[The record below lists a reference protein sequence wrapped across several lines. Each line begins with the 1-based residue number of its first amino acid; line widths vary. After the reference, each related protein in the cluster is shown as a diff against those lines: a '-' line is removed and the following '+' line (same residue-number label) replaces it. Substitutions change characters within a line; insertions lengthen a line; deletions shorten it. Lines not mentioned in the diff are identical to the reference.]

1 METGRKEAGGKPVP
15 SSARKGK
22 VMIGSKYAT
31 KIACIAM
38 AAAVLL
44 CVLAVAFP
52 QKLAEAA
59 GQGGVAMEY
68 EAALFQTD
76 SVMQIDIRME
86 NDVWEEMLAGAMAE
100 EYYSCDVVIN
110 GLVVKNVGIRPKG
123 NTSLSAIA
131 MDPDTDR
138 FSLKLEFDHYVEGQ
152 TCLGLDKLVLNNNYA
167 DATNMKEAIVY
178 DMYQYLGAD
187 ASLYNYAE
195 ISVNGTYWGVYLALE
210 AVEDSFLLRN
220 YGVESGNLYKPEG
233 MGMGGGG
240 DAGGPGFSDFESG
253 PGDGDGLEQRE
264 TGGFP
269 GGQRFSMGSGGAD
282 LNYTDDELDSYSVI
296 WDGAVTDSGKKDY
309 RRVVSALRD
318 INEGTNLEE
327 CLDIDNVLKYMAV
340 HTFSVNMDSLS
351 GSMAHNYYLYEHE
364 GELNVIPWDYNLSFG
379 GMGMGMGAD
388 SGASGMVNDAIDS
401 PFQGTEFFDALLEDE
416 ACLARYHGYLQELTE
431 GYVSGGKFQDAYN
444 RIRSQIDGLMEADP
458 TAFYTAAEYGTA
470 AEMLY
475 QTVMLRAE
483 SIRGQLDGT
492 IPSTDAGQ
500 RADGSALVD
509 ASSIDIEAM
518 GVMGGGRDFG
528 FGDGEIDFPGF
539 GQEDNPG
546 DGRLPGEESPLGE
559 RDAEAAEGYRQ
570 PPGMPGGPGAMP
582 ESFDSSDMPEGR
594 GMPREQPRGDEDAGM
609 PQAAGNQPKAFQ
621 PANTGLPARNLFA
634 CAGWLLLAIIALVAA
649 KHYRRMPGAVDY
661 SPDSDYT
668 EKGN

>member
-1 METGRKEAGGKPVP
+1 METGREEAGGKPVP

-68 EAALFQTD
+68 EAELFQTD

-210 AVEDSFLLRN
+210 TVEDSFLLRN

-253 PGDGDGLEQRE
+253 PGGGDGLEQRE

-444 RIRSQIDGLMEADP
+444 RIRSQIDGLVEADP

-582 ESFDSSDMPEGR
+582 ESFDSSDMLEGR

>member
-1 METGRKEAGGKPVP
+1 METGREEAGGKPVP

-131 MDPDTDR
+131 VDPDTDR

-253 PGDGDGLEQRE
+253 PGGGDGLEQRE

-444 RIRSQIDGLMEADP
+444 RIRSQIDGLVEADP

-492 IPSTDAGQ
+492 ITSTDAGQ

-546 DGRLPGEESPLGE
+546 DGRLPGE
-559 RDAEAAEGYRQ
+559 
-570 PPGMPGGPGAMP
+570 
-582 ESFDSSDMPEGR
+582 
-594 GMPREQPRGDEDAGM
+594 
-609 PQAAGNQPKAFQ
+609 
-621 PANTGLPARNLFA
+621 
-634 CAGWLLLAIIALVAA
+634 
-649 KHYRRMPGAVDY
+649 
-661 SPDSDYT
+661 
-668 EKGN
+668 

>member
-1 METGRKEAGGKPVP
+1 
-15 SSARKGK
+15 
-22 VMIGSKYAT
+22 
-31 KIACIAM
+31 
-38 AAAVLL
+38 
-44 CVLAVAFP
+44 
-52 QKLAEAA
+52 
-59 GQGGVAMEY
+59 MEY

-253 PGDGDGLEQRE
+253 PGGGDGLEQRE

-444 RIRSQIDGLMEADP
+444 WIRSQIDGLMEADP

-570 PPGMPGGPGAMP
+570 PPGMPGGPGDMP

-668 EKGN
+668 KKGN

>member
-1 METGRKEAGGKPVP
+1 METGREEDGGKPVP

-38 AAAVLL
+38 EAAVLL

-68 EAALFQTD
+68 EAELFQTD

-86 NDVWEEMLAGAMAE
+86 SDAWEEMLAGAMAE

-220 YGVESGNLYKPEG
+220 YGVESGSLYKPEG

-253 PGDGDGLEQRE
+253 PGGGDGLEQRE

-318 INEGTNLEE
+318 INEGTNLE
-327 CLDIDNVLKYMAV
+327 
-340 HTFSVNMDSLS
+340 
-351 GSMAHNYYLYEHE
+351 
-364 GELNVIPWDYNLSFG
+364 
-379 GMGMGMGAD
+379 
-388 SGASGMVNDAIDS
+388 
-401 PFQGTEFFDALLEDE
+401 
-416 ACLARYHGYLQELTE
+416 
-431 GYVSGGKFQDAYN
+431 
-444 RIRSQIDGLMEADP
+444 
-458 TAFYTAAEYGTA
+458 
-470 AEMLY
+470 
-475 QTVMLRAE
+475 
-483 SIRGQLDGT
+483 
-492 IPSTDAGQ
+492 
-500 RADGSALVD
+500 
-509 ASSIDIEAM
+509 
-518 GVMGGGRDFG
+518 
-528 FGDGEIDFPGF
+528 
-539 GQEDNPG
+539 
-546 DGRLPGEESPLGE
+546 
-559 RDAEAAEGYRQ
+559 
-570 PPGMPGGPGAMP
+570 
-582 ESFDSSDMPEGR
+582 
-594 GMPREQPRGDEDAGM
+594 
-609 PQAAGNQPKAFQ
+609 
-621 PANTGLPARNLFA
+621 
-634 CAGWLLLAIIALVAA
+634 
-649 KHYRRMPGAVDY
+649 
-661 SPDSDYT
+661 
-668 EKGN
+668 

>member
-1 METGRKEAGGKPVP
+1 
-15 SSARKGK
+15 
-22 VMIGSKYAT
+22 MIGSKYAT

-38 AAAVLL
+38 VAAVLL

-52 QKLAEAA
+52 QRLAEAA
-59 GQGGVAMEY
+59 GQGGIAMEY
-68 EAALFQTD
+68 ETALFRTD
-76 SVMQIDIRME
+76 SVMQIDIQM
-86 NDVWEEMLAGAMAE
+86 DSDAWEEMLAGAMAE
-100 EYYSCDVVIN
+100 EYYSCDVVID
-110 GLVVKNVGIRPKG
+110 GLEVKNVGIRPKG

-152 TCLGLDKLVLNNNYA
+152 TCLGLDKLILNNNYA

-187 ASLYNYAE
+187 ASLYRYAE

-240 DAGGPGFSDFESG
+240 DAGGPGFSGLGFG
-253 PGDGDGLEQRE
+253 LGGGDGLEQRDV
-264 TGGFP
+264 GGFQ

-296 WDGAVTDSGKKDY
+296 WDGAVTDSGKKDHK
-309 RRVVSALRD
+309 RVVSALK
-318 INEGTNLEE
+318 NVSEGTDLEE

-351 GSMAHNYYLYEHE
+351 GNMAHNYYLYEHD
-364 GELNVIPWDYNLSFG
+364 GKLNIIPWDYNLSFG

-388 SGASGMVNDAIDS
+388 SGASGMINDAIDT
-401 PFQGTEFFDALLEDE
+401 PFQGTEFFDGLLENE
-416 ACLARYHGYLQELTE
+416 AYLARYHGYLQQLVE
-431 GYVSGGKFQDAYN
+431 GYVSGGEFGDTYN
-444 RIRSQIDGLMEADP
+444 RIRSQIDGLVETDP
-458 TAFYTAAEYGTA
+458 TAFYTADEYIAA

-483 SIRGQLDGT
+483 SIRGQLSGT

-500 RADGSALVD
+500 RADASALVD
-509 ASSIDIEAM
+509 ASAIDIEAM
-518 GVMGGGRDFG
+518 GVFDMGGGRDFG
-528 FGDGEIDFPGF
+528 FGDGEMDFPGF
-539 GQEDNPG
+539 KQEKGRPG
-546 DGRLPGEESPLGE
+546 DGRMPGE
-559 RDAEAAEGYRQ
+559 
-570 PPGMPGGPGAMP
+570 PGG
-582 ESFDSSDMPEGR
+582 MPEGFSPPDMQGEW
-594 GMPREQPRGDEDAGM
+594 GMPQEWPDGNKDVGM

-621 PANTGLPARNLFA
+621 PPNTGIPARNLFA
-634 CAGWLLLAIIALVAA
+634 CAGCLLLAIIALAAA
-649 KHYRRMPGAVDY
+649 KQYRRI
-661 SPDSDYT
+661 PDKARRSGDRL
-668 EKGN
+668 

>member
-1 METGRKEAGGKPVP
+1 METGREEAGGKPVP

-131 MDPDTDR
+131 VDPDTDR

-253 PGDGDGLEQRE
+253 PGGGDGLEQRE

-351 GSMAHNYYLYEHE
+351 GSMAHNYYLYEHD

-444 RIRSQIDGLMEADP
+444 RIRSQIDGLVEADP

>member
-1 METGRKEAGGKPVP
+1 METGREEAGGKPVP

-131 MDPDTDR
+131 VDPDTDR

-220 YGVESGNLYKPEG
+220 YGVESGNLSKPEG

-351 GSMAHNYYLYEHE
+351 GSMAHNYYLYEHD

>member
-1 METGRKEAGGKPVP
+1 METGREEAGGKPVP

-131 MDPDTDR
+131 VDPDTDR

-444 RIRSQIDGLMEADP
+444 RIRSQIDGLVEADP

-570 PPGMPGGPGAMP
+570 PPGMPGGPGDMP

-634 CAGWLLLAIIALVAA
+634 CAGWLLLAIIAFVAA

>member
-1 METGRKEAGGKPVP
+1 
-15 SSARKGK
+15 
-22 VMIGSKYAT
+22 MIGSKYAT

-131 MDPDTDR
+131 VDPDTDR

-351 GSMAHNYYLYEHE
+351 GSMAHNYYLYEHD

-444 RIRSQIDGLMEADP
+444 RIRSQIDGLVEADP

>member
-1 METGRKEAGGKPVP
+1 METGREEAGGKPVP

-131 MDPDTDR
+131 VDPDTDR

-351 GSMAHNYYLYEHE
+351 GSMAHNYYLYEHD

-444 RIRSQIDGLMEADP
+444 RIRSQIDGLGEADP
-458 TAFYTAAEYGTA
+458 TAFYTAAESGTA

-518 GVMGGGRDFG
+518 RRPQEMGDSRGRKA
-528 FGDGEIDFPGF
+528 
-539 GQEDNPG
+539 
-546 DGRLPGEESPLGE
+546 LS
-559 RDAEAAEGYRQ
+559 
-570 PPGMPGGPGAMP
+570 
-582 ESFDSSDMPEGR
+582 GR
-594 GMPREQPRGDEDAGM
+594 GMRRQRRDTASLPACREAQGPCRRALILRICRRDGACPGSSRAETRMPECPRRRETS
-609 PQAAGNQPKAFQ
+609 PKPSSLRIQAFQ
-621 PANTGLPARNLFA
+621 PGIYSPAR
-634 CAGWLLLAIIALVAA
+634 AGCC
-649 KHYRRMPGAVDY
+649 
-661 SPDSDYT
+661 
-668 EKGN
+668 

>member
-1 METGRKEAGGKPVP
+1 METGREEDGGKPVP

-86 NDVWEEMLAGAMAE
+86 SDVWEEMLAGAMAE

-131 MDPDTDR
+131 VDPDTDR

-253 PGDGDGLEQRE
+253 PGGGDGLEQRE

-351 GSMAHNYYLYEHE
+351 GSMAHNYYLYEHD

-444 RIRSQIDGLMEADP
+444 RIRSQIDGLVEADP

-570 PPGMPGGPGAMP
+570 PPGMPGGPGDMP

>member
-1 METGRKEAGGKPVP
+1 METGREEAGGKPVP

-131 MDPDTDR
+131 VDPDTDR

-253 PGDGDGLEQRE
+253 PGGGDGLEQRE

>member
-1 METGRKEAGGKPVP
+1 METGREEDGGKPVP

-131 MDPDTDR
+131 VDPDTDR

-253 PGDGDGLEQRE
+253 PGGGDGLEQRE

-351 GSMAHNYYLYEHE
+351 GSMAHNYYLYEHD

-570 PPGMPGGPGAMP
+570 PPGMPGGPGDMP

>member
-1 METGRKEAGGKPVP
+1 METGREEAGGKPVP

-431 GYVSGGKFQDAYN
+431 GYVSGGKFQYAYN
-444 RIRSQIDGLMEADP
+444 RIRSQIDGLVEADP

-570 PPGMPGGPGAMP
+570 PPGMPGGPGDMP

-594 GMPREQPRGDEDAGM
+594 GMPREQPGEDEDAGM

>member
-1 METGRKEAGGKPVP
+1 METGREEAGGKPVP

-86 NDVWEEMLAGAMAE
+86 SDAWEEMLAGAMAE

-253 PGDGDGLEQRE
+253 PGGGDGLEQRE

-431 GYVSGGKFQDAYN
+431 GYVSGGKFQYAYN
-444 RIRSQIDGLMEADP
+444 RIRSQIDGLVEADP

-518 GVMGGGRDFG
+518 GVIGGGRDFG

-570 PPGMPGGPGAMP
+570 PPGMPGGPGDMP

-609 PQAAGNQPKAFQ
+609 PQAAGNQSKAFQ

>member
-1 METGRKEAGGKPVP
+1 VETGREEAGGKPVP

-131 MDPDTDR
+131 VDPDTDR

-351 GSMAHNYYLYEHE
+351 GSMAHNYYLYEHD

>member
-131 MDPDTDR
+131 VDPDTDR

>member
-1 METGRKEAGGKPVP
+1 METGREEAGGKPVP

-86 NDVWEEMLAGAMAE
+86 SDAWEEMLAGAMAE

-131 MDPDTDR
+131 VDPDTDR

-444 RIRSQIDGLMEADP
+444 RIRSQIDGLVEADP

>member
-1 METGRKEAGGKPVP
+1 METGREEAGGKPVP

-131 MDPDTDR
+131 VDPDTDR

-351 GSMAHNYYLYEHE
+351 GSMAHNYYLYEHD

-444 RIRSQIDGLMEADP
+444 RIRSQIDGLVEADP

>member
-1 METGRKEAGGKPVP
+1 METGREEAGGKPVP

-131 MDPDTDR
+131 VDPDTDR

-351 GSMAHNYYLYEHE
+351 GSMAHNYYLYEHD

>member
-1 METGRKEAGGKPVP
+1 METGREEAGGKPVP

-86 NDVWEEMLAGAMAE
+86 SDAWEEMLAGAMAE

-444 RIRSQIDGLMEADP
+444 RIRSQIDGLVEADP

>member
-1 METGRKEAGGKPVP
+1 METGREEAGGKPVP

-253 PGDGDGLEQRE
+253 PGGGDGLEQRE

-444 RIRSQIDGLMEADP
+444 RIRSQIDGLVEADP

>member
-1 METGRKEAGGKPVP
+1 METGREEAGGKPVP

-86 NDVWEEMLAGAMAE
+86 SDVWEEMLAGAMAE

-351 GSMAHNYYLYEHE
+351 GSMAHNYYLYEHD

-444 RIRSQIDGLMEADP
+444 RIRSQIDGLVEADP

>member
-1 METGRKEAGGKPVP
+1 
-15 SSARKGK
+15 
-22 VMIGSKYAT
+22 MIGSKYAT

-68 EAALFQTD
+68 EAELFQTD

-86 NDVWEEMLAGAMAE
+86 SDAWEEMLAGAMAE

-220 YGVESGNLYKPEG
+220 YGVESGSLYKPEG

-253 PGDGDGLEQRE
+253 PGGGDGLEQRE

-351 GSMAHNYYLYEHE
+351 GSMAHNYYLYEHD

-444 RIRSQIDGLMEADP
+444 RIRSQIDGLVEADP

-570 PPGMPGGPGAMP
+570 PPGMPG
-582 ESFDSSDMPEGR
+582 
-594 GMPREQPRGDEDAGM
+594 
-609 PQAAGNQPKAFQ
+609 
-621 PANTGLPARNLFA
+621 
-634 CAGWLLLAIIALVAA
+634 
-649 KHYRRMPGAVDY
+649 
-661 SPDSDYT
+661 
-668 EKGN
+668 

>member
-1 METGRKEAGGKPVP
+1 METGREEAGGKPVP

-68 EAALFQTD
+68 EAELFQTD

-210 AVEDSFLLRN
+210 TVEDSFLLRN

-253 PGDGDGLEQRE
+253 PGGGDGLEQRE

-444 RIRSQIDGLMEADP
+444 RIRSQIDGLVEADP

>member
-1 METGRKEAGGKPVP
+1 METGREEDGGKPVP

-86 NDVWEEMLAGAMAE
+86 SDAWEEMLAGAMAE

-220 YGVESGNLYKPEG
+220 YGVESGSLYKPEG

-253 PGDGDGLEQRE
+253 PGGGDGLEQRE

-351 GSMAHNYYLYEHE
+351 GSMAHNYYLYEHD

-444 RIRSQIDGLMEADP
+444 RIRSQIDGLVEADP

-570 PPGMPGGPGAMP
+570 PPGMPGGPGDMP

-594 GMPREQPRGDEDAGM
+594 GMPREQPREDEDAGM

>member
-1 METGRKEAGGKPVP
+1 METGREEAGGKPVP

-131 MDPDTDR
+131 VDPDTDR

>member
-1 METGRKEAGGKPVP
+1 METGREEDGGKPVP

-86 NDVWEEMLAGAMAE
+86 SDVWEEMLAGAMAE

-253 PGDGDGLEQRE
+253 PGGGDGLEQRE

-351 GSMAHNYYLYEHE
+351 GSMAHNYYLYEHD

-444 RIRSQIDGLMEADP
+444 RIRSQIDGLVEADP

-570 PPGMPGGPGAMP
+570 PPGMPGGPGDMP

>member
-1 METGRKEAGGKPVP
+1 METGREEAGGKPVP

-86 NDVWEEMLAGAMAE
+86 SDAWEEMLAGAMAE

-253 PGDGDGLEQRE
+253 PGGGDGLEQRE

-444 RIRSQIDGLMEADP
+444 RIRSQIDGLVEADP

>member
-1 METGRKEAGGKPVP
+1 METGREEAGGKPVP

-131 MDPDTDR
+131 VDPDTDR

-444 RIRSQIDGLMEADP
+444 RIRSQIDGLVEADP

>member
-1 METGRKEAGGKPVP
+1 
-15 SSARKGK
+15 
-22 VMIGSKYAT
+22 MIGSKYAT

-44 CVLAVAFP
+44 CALAVAFP

-68 EAALFQTD
+68 EAALFRTD
-76 SVMQIDIRME
+76 SVMRIDIRME
-86 NDVWEEMLAGAMAE
+86 GDAWEEMLAGAMAE

-110 GLVVKNVGIRPKG
+110 GLEVKNVGIRPKG

-240 DAGGPGFSDFESG
+240 D
-253 PGDGDGLEQRE
+253 GLEQRE

-296 WDGAVTDSGKKDY
+296 WDGAVTDSGKKDH

-318 INEGTNLEE
+318 INEGTNLEG

-351 GSMAHNYYLYEHE
+351 GSMAHNYYLYEH
-364 GELNVIPWDYNLSFG
+364 GGKLNVIPWDYNLSFG
-379 GMGMGMGAD
+379 GMGMGMGAG
-388 SGASGMVNDAIDS
+388 SGASGMVNDAIDT

-431 GYVSGGKFQDAYN
+431 GYVSGGKFQDAYD
-444 RIRSQIDGLMEADP
+444 RIRSQIDGLVEADP
-458 TAFYTAAEYGTA
+458 TAFYTAEEYGAA

-475 QTVMLRAE
+475 RTVMLRAE

-518 GVMGGGRDFG
+518 GVFDMGGGRDFG
-528 FGDGEIDFPGF
+528 FGDGEIGFPGF
-539 GQEDNPG
+539 GQEDIPG
-546 DGRLPGEESPLGE
+546 DGSLPG
-559 RDAEAAEGYRQ
+559 D
-570 PPGMPGGPGAMP
+570 MP
-582 ESFDSSDMPEGR
+582 EGFDPSDMPEEW
-594 GMPREQPRGDEDAGM
+594 GMPRERPGGDEDAGM

-621 PANTGLPARNLFA
+621 PANTGIQAKNLA
-634 CAGWLLLAIIALVAA
+634 ICAGCLLIAIIALVAA